1 MSDCQ
6 RCAALRMI
14 AEDQTLS
21 HAEIVQLAMDALSSQ
36 PPCGR
41 PAEQFTRA
49 DYEKVASIQDPH
61 YDPEDPDNPML
72 DILLPSMLKKQV
84 QL

>member
-14 AEDQTLS
+14 AEDATLS
-21 HAEIVQLAMDALSSQ
+21 HADIVQLARDALQSQAPCSSTS
-36 PPCGR
+36 GLY
-41 PAEQFTRA
+41 TVK
-49 DYEKVASIQDPH
+49 DYRVIVMKAPH
-61 YDPEDPDNPML
+61 YDPDDEDNPML